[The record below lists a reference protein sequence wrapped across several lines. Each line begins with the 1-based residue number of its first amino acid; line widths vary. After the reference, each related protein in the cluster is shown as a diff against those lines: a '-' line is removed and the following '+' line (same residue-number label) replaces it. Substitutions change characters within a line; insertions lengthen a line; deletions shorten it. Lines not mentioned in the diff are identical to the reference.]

1 MNLSEMRL
9 IVRRDLHDEDSNN
22 YRWTN
27 DKIDRHLTHAVKDF
41 SEALPLEQKA
51 TLPTT
56 AGSREISITSLTN
69 RVMIEA
75 VEYPAGQFPKRYQR
89 FSIWQDILTLLGTEI
104 PDGTDC
110 YIYYGKLHTLDLS
123 SSTIPAKYEDIVA
136 NGACGY
142 AAFELAVY
150 SVNRVNTGGS
160 KTTLEWQELGKQ
172 KIDFFRSELKRL
184 GSKNKV
190 RVKQLYTPYNPVVS
204 KTTDWGP

>member
-9 IVRRDLHDEDSNN
+9 LVRRDLHDEDSNN

-27 DKIDRHLTHAVKDF
+27 DEIDRHITHAVKDF
-41 SEALPLEQKA
+41 SEALPLEQRA
-51 TLPTT
+51 TIATT
-56 AGSREISITSLTN
+56 AGSREISISSLTS
-69 RVMIEA
+69 RILIEA

-89 FSIWQDILTLLGTEI
+89 FSLWQDILTLLGTEV

-110 YIYYGKLHTLDLS
+110 YIYYAKLHTLDLS
-123 SSTIPAKYEDIVA
+123 TSTIPARYEDLVA
-136 NGACGY
+136 TGACGY
-142 AAFELAVY
+142 AALELAVY

-160 KTTLEWQELGKQ
+160 GTPLEWQELGKR
-172 KIDFFRSELKRL
+172 KIDSFRSELKRL

-190 RVKQLYTPYNPVVS
+190 RVKQLYTPYNPIVS